1 MPLTAKGSE
10 VMAKLK
16 KEYGPESGE
25 RVFYAM
31 KNKGTLTGVDSRGD
45 AAEPGTPEDQTPIP
59 ADYGTK
65 LDRAADA
72 ADKLMVRLGS
82 YMDRNDGQ
90 MCNIADSKRADGP
103 MDLNKL
109 GKDIGKARSEKLAAA
124 SGKDYRV
131 FAKYKS
137 GKEKDFGNEWFDEST
152 ARRKMQ
158 MWEGLNPQLKFEVR
172 KTRGDSDTE
181 AERSGVEIHGKRE
194 MVR

>member
-31 KNKGTLTGVDSRGD
+31 KNKGTLTGVDSERVD
-45 AAEPGTPEDQTPIP
+45 ADPFGETNGTPEDQTPIP

-65 LDRAADA
+65 LDKACADA
-72 ADKLMVRLGS
+72 EKLMVRMGG

-90 MCNIADSKRADGP
+90 MCNIADAVGSPETYEKKAKSLRSK
-103 MDLNKL
+103 L
-109 GKDIGKARSEKLAAA
+109 EKLKGVPAEQQHGAHA
-124 SGKDYRV
+124 SDIKRIEEEI
-131 FAKYKS
+131 KH
-137 GKEKDFGNEWFDEST
+137 NEEMAS
-152 ARRKMQ
+152 ALRK
-158 MWEGLNPQLKFEVR
+158 R
-172 KTRGDSDTE
+172 RGDSDTE
-181 AERSGVEIHGKRE
+181 AERAGIEIHGKRE

>member
-31 KNKGTLTGVDSRGD
+31 KNKGTLTGVDRSD

-65 LDRAADA
+65 LDKAVADA
-72 ADKLMVRLGS
+72 ERLMTRVGC

-90 MCNIADSKRADGP
+90 MCNIADS
-103 MDLNKL
+103 
-109 GKDIGKARSEKLAAA
+109 
-124 SGKDYRV
+124 
-131 FAKYKS
+131 
-137 GKEKDFGNEWFDEST
+137 
-152 ARRKMQ
+152 
-158 MWEGLNPQLKFEVR
+158 
-172 KTRGDSDTE
+172 DTG
-181 AERSGVEIHGKRE
+181 AERAGIEIHGKRE

>member
-65 LDRAADA
+65 LDKAVADA
-72 ADKLMVRLGS
+72 EKLMTRVGC

-90 MCNIADSKRADGP
+90 MCNIADADE
-103 MDLNKL
+103 DL
-109 GKDIGKARSEKLAAA
+109 IGKWVRFEQPTV
-124 SGKDYRV
+124 Y
-131 FAKYKS
+131 YKS
-137 GKEKDFGNEWFDEST
+137 GEAKGGKQTLRGQVKRVMPSGKLEVKSVQHGY
-152 ARRKMQ
+152 
-158 MWEGLNPQLKFEVR
+158 FELSLSEI
-172 KTRGDSDTE
+172 KSDSDTE
-181 AERSGVEIHGKRE
+181 AEREGIEIHGKRE